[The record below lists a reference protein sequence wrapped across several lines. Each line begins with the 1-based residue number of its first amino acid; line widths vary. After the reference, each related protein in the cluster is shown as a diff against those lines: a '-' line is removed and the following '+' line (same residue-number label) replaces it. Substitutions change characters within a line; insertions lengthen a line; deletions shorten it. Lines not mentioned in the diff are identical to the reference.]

1 MELVDITYQF
11 RSQHRKSKMSDTQ
24 THIVYRSRTEETL
37 DGMLM
42 DGSLA
47 PILAAA
53 ITFLIVVVKVGQV
66 VEKLRYRNKV
76 VHKLQSFIVF
86 GSAAAAAF
94 IAFKVAFNLLVG

>member
-1 MELVDITYQF
+1 
-11 RSQHRKSKMSDTQ
+11 MSDTQ
-24 THIVYRSRTEETL
+24 THIVYRSRTEEAL

-47 PILAAA
+47 PILVAV
-53 ITFLIVVVKVGQV
+53 ITFLVVVVKVGQV